1 MKLPAPLTRASLEA
15 KLGAA
20 LAKRSRR
27 ALPTPEG
34 VVEASVL
41 LPLFERDGDL
51 HLWVVKRPEGMRKH
65 GGQLAFPGGKR
76 DADDQSPFETAL
88 REAEEEIG
96 LPRQD
101 VNIAGS
107 LDDLVTGTG
116 FVITPV
122 VGFLPHDFVPR
133 PNPAEVER
141 VHAVSLRTFA
151 QAASGTFPRIGYPVG
166 EDFLWGATFAIGR
179 HFVALV
185 SDLGPDDRSL

>member
-1 MKLPAPLTRASLEA
+1 MKLAAPLTRASLEA
-15 KLGAA
+15 KLAPA
-20 LAKRSRR
+20 LARRDRR

-51 HLWVVKRPEGMRKH
+51 HLWVVKRPDGMRKH

-76 DADDQSPFETAL
+76 DADDQSAFETAL

-96 LPRQD
+96 LPRSH
-101 VNIAGS
+101 VTVAGS

-116 FVITPV
+116 FIITPI
-122 VGFLPHDFVPR
+122 VGFLPSEFVPR

-141 VHAVSLRTFA
+141 VHAVPVRTFA
-151 QAASGTFPRIGYPVG
+151 QAASGIFPRIGYPIG

-185 SDLGPDDRSL
+185 SELEREPPLF